1 MALVRRLALLDTLCV
16 EIPDVQYA
24 RSGDVA
30 IAYQVV
36 GDGPIDLVF
45 LRSMAGD
52 VLSTWSHPLSR
63 RHVEGL
69 ASFSR
74 VLMLD
79 KRGTGLSDRVS
90 ELPTLESRMDDAR
103 AVMDAVGSERALFWT
118 GHEGSRLAI
127 LFAATYPERTAG
139 LMLLDPWVTGA
150 WAPGY
155 PYGPTEEEWRRRTA
169 AVGEGWGTREFFL
182 PMLRNW
188 APTLADDEE
197 FQDWFVEHMRR
208 SMSPGAALAFYRMIG
223 ESDVR
228 DVLPSVRV
236 PTLILS
242 SAGDRDESRYV
253 ADHISGAQFAE
264 LKGFE
269 GVWTWIDDDVHE
281 QTMNALGRFATKIAE
296 GHEPEPDRVLAT
308 ILFTD
313 IVDSTPRNV
322 ELGDRGW
329 RELLAQHNALV
340 RNLLGEYRGQELD
353 TAGDGFF
360 ASFDG
365 PGRAIACACA
375 LVEDLHSIGLDIR
388 AGVHTGEFDRLEQ
401 KLTGIGVAVGARVAS
416 HAGAG
421 EVLVSSTVK
430 DLVAGSGLEFA
441 ERGVFELKGV
451 PGEWRLYAV
460 GPA

>member
-1 MALVRRLALLDTLCV
+1 V
-16 EIPDVQYA
+16 EIPDVHYA

-36 GDGPIDLVF
+36 GEGPIDLVF
-45 LRSMAGD
+45 FRSMGGD
-52 VLSTWSHPLSR
+52 LLSTWDHPLSR

-139 LMLLDPWVTGA
+139 LMLLDPWVTGV

-155 PYGPTEEEWRRRTA
+155 PWAPTEEQWRRRTA

-182 PMLRNW
+182 PMLRDW
-188 APTLADDEE
+188 APALADDHE
-197 FQDWFVEHMRR
+197 FQDWFIEHMRR
-208 SMSPGAALAFYRMIG
+208 SMSPGAALAFYRMVG
-223 ESDVR
+223 EADVR

-236 PTLILS
+236 PTLIVS
-242 SAGDRDESRYV
+242 SAADRNESRYV
-253 ADHISGAQFAE
+253 AEHISGAQFLE
-264 LKGFE
+264 LEGFE
-269 GVWTWIDDDVHE
+269 GVWTWIEDDVHE
-281 QTMNALGRFATKIAE
+281 QTMASLARFARNVVEAR
-296 GHEPEPDRVLAT
+296 EPEPDRVLAT

-313 IVDSTPRNV
+313 IVDSTPRTV
-322 ELGDRGW
+322 QLGDRAW
-329 RELLAQHNALV
+329 HELLQRHNAVV
-340 RNLLGEYRGQELD
+340 RDRLSEFRGHELD

-375 LVEDLHSIGLDIR
+375 LVEDLRSLGLDIR

-441 ERGVFELKGV
+441 ERGVFDLKGV

-460 GPA
+460 GSP

>member
-1 MALVRRLALLDTLCV
+1 MPSPV
-16 EIPDVQYA
+16 PDVQYA

-36 GDGPIDLVF
+36 GEGPIDLVF
-45 LRSMAGD
+45 FRSMGGD
-52 VLSTWSHPLSR
+52 LLSTWDHPLSR

-79 KRGTGLSDRVS
+79 KRGTGLSDRVR
-90 ELPTLESRMDDAR
+90 EVPTLESRMDDAR
-103 AVMDAVGSERALFWT
+103 AVMDAVGSEKALFWT
-118 GHEGSRLAI
+118 GHEGTRMAI
-127 LFAATYPERTAG
+127 LFAATYPDRTAG
-139 LMLLDPWVTGA
+139 LMLLDPWVRGL

-155 PYGPTEEEWRRRTA
+155 PWAPTEEKWRLRIADVR
-169 AVGEGWGTREFFL
+169 ERWGTREYFL
-182 PMLRNW
+182 PMLRDW
-188 APTLADDEE
+188 APGVADDER

-208 SMSPGAALAFYRMIG
+208 SMSPGAAVAFHRMIA
-223 ESDVR
+223 EADVS

-236 PTLILS
+236 PVLVLTGAS
-242 SAGDRDESRYV
+242 DRDESKHV
-253 ADHISGAQFAE
+253 ADHIAGSEFAE
-264 LKGFE
+264 IPGFE
-269 GVWTWIDDDVHE
+269 GVWTWIEDDVHE
-281 QTMNALGRFATKIAE
+281 FTIGTLARFAKRIAE
-296 GHEPEPDRVLAT
+296 GREPEPDRVLAT

-313 IVDSTPRNV
+313 IVNSTPRTV

-329 RELLAQHNALV
+329 RDLLERHNSVV
-340 RNLLGEYRGQELD
+340 RSRLGEFRGQELD

-365 PGRAIACACA
+365 PGRAIACARA
-375 LVEDLHSIGLDIR
+375 LVDDLRSIGLDVR
-388 AGVHTGEFDRLEQ
+388 AGVHTGEFDRLET

-430 DLVAGSGLEFA
+430 DLVAGSGLEFT
-441 ERGVFELKGV
+441 ERGLFELKGV

>member
-1 MALVRRLALLDTLCV
+1 M

-30 IAYQVV
+30 IAYQVF
-36 GDGPIDLVF
+36 GEGPIDLVF
-45 LRSMAGD
+45 FRSIAGD
-52 VLSTWSHPLSR
+52 VLSTWDHPLSR

-79 KRGTGLSDRVS
+79 KRGTGLSDRVRDV
-90 ELPTLESRMDDAR
+90 PTLESRMDDAR

-127 LFAATYPERTAG
+127 LFAATYPDRIPG
-139 LMLLDPWVTGA
+139 LMLLDPWVRSR
-150 WAPGY
+150 WAPDY
-155 PYGPTEEEWRRRTA
+155 PWGLTEEEWRFRLADVR
-169 AVGEGWGTREFFL
+169 ERWGTRDYFL
-182 PMLRNW
+182 PLLREW
-188 APTLADDEE
+188 APTAAEDEV

-208 SMSPGAALAFYRMIG
+208 SMSPGAAVALYRMIA
-223 ESDVR
+223 EADVSE
-228 DVLPSVRV
+228 VLGSVRV
-236 PTLILS
+236 PTLILT
-242 SAGDRDESRYV
+242 SAKEREESAYV
-253 ADHISGAQFAE
+253 ADRIPGAE
-264 LKGFE
+264 LVELEGFR
-269 GVWTWIDDDVHE
+269 GVWTWIEDDVHE
-281 QTMNALGRFATKIAE
+281 RTIDMLARFAKRIAE
-296 GHEPEPDRVLAT
+296 AREPEPDRVLAT

-313 IVDSTPRNV
+313 IVDSTPRTI

-329 RELLAQHNALV
+329 RELLERHNAVV
-340 RNLLGEYRGQELD
+340 RNRLSEFRGQELD

-365 PGRAIACACA
+365 PGRAIACARA
-375 LVEDLHSIGLDIR
+375 LVDDLRSIGLDIR
-388 AGVHTGEFDRLEQ
+388 AGVHTGEFDRLEK

-430 DLVAGSGLEFA
+430 DLVAGSGLEFT

-460 GPA
+460 GAA